1 MTCYRHMPF
10 QFPHR
15 ALSPFFTKHS
25 IFCIS
30 KTTQFRSKDKQVY
43 KSTSFLQMVISG
55 HQVQNTNTILTPS
68 LPGWLSHKLRQ
79 GPWWPHLHSRGP
91 QREVPWLVDSLRV
104 QGKPQPPL
112 LKSNDP
118 EHTGSW
124 AKRRRAGTTQC
135 ACQSPRE

>member
-1 MTCYRHMPF
+1 MTCYRHVPF

-15 ALSPFFTKHS
+15 ALSSFFTKHS

-43 KSTSFLQMVISG
+43 KSTSFLQMVVSG
-55 HQVQNTNTILTPS
+55 HQVQNTNATLTPS
-68 LPGWLSHKLRQ
+68 LPGWLSHRLRQ
-79 GPWWPHLHSRGP
+79 GPGGHTCVLGAQS
-91 QREVPWLVDSLRV
+91 EVPWLVGSLRV
-104 QGKPQPPL
+104 HGKPQPPL

-135 ACQSPRE
+135 ACQSPCE